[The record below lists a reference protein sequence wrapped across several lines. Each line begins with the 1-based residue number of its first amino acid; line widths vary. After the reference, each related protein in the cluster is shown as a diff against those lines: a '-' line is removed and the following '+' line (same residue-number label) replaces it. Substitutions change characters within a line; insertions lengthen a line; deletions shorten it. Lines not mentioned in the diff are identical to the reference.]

1 MKKYSFPL
9 NDKQQ
14 CELALLFSPKN
25 TGRFH
30 YFDFMQYF
38 TNPSS
43 VKNHDQG
50 IFSRSTYSIQSK
62 VRTYKTYLSCK
73 Y

>member
-1 MKKYSFPL
+1 MKKYCFPL
-9 NDKQQ
+9 NDQQQ

-25 TGRFH
+25 NGQFN

-38 TNPSS
+38 TNQSLL
-43 VKNHDQG
+43 KNLKQG

-62 VRTYKTYLSCK
+62 VRKKNSFLF
-73 Y
+73 

>member
-1 MKKYSFPL
+1 MKKYCFPL

-25 TGRFH
+25 NGQFN

-38 TNPSS
+38 TNSS
-43 VKNHDQG
+43 LLKTINQN
-50 IFSRSTYSIQSK
+50 IFSRSTFIIQSK
-62 VRTYKTYLSCK
+62 VRK
-73 Y
+73 YFVFF